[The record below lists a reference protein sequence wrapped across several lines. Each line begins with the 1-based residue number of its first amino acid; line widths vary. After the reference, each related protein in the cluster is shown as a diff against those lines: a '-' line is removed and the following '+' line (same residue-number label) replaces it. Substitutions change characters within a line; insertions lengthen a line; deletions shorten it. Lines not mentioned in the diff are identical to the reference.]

1 MYFELKKLHC
11 MTFMEWKFCF
21 AGKTTAINFRETTP
35 GLEQAETMGEFERL
49 IQKAKERGKTLVK
62 FRWFI

>member
-1 MYFELKKLHC
+1 
-11 MTFMEWKFCF
+11 
-21 AGKTTAINFRETTP
+21 
-35 GLEQAETMGEFERL
+35 MGEFERL